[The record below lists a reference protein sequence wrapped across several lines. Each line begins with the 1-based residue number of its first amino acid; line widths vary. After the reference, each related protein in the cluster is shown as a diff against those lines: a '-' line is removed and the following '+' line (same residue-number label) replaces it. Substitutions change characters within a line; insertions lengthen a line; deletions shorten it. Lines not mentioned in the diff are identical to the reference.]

1 MLVIYTQAEKSLKVS
16 NNITEE
22 QDQAKLAKIASIS
35 QNASSDL
42 TQKPEERK
50 KFSGVKISG
59 IKGSFGGTKISNG
72 KSSQKN
78 LHVSGVTYKG
88 GSTLGIR
95 NHYIPIIVGFI
106 ITLILIIGLIIYLN
120 HDNRC

>member
-1 MLVIYTQAEKSLKVS
+1 MKTLFRIFLVISTLLVTYTQAEKSLKVS

-50 KFSGVKISG
+50 KFSGVRI
-59 IKGSFGGTKISNG
+59 GSQFKC
-72 KSSQKN
+72 
-78 LHVSGVTYKG
+78 L
-88 GSTLGIR
+88 L
-95 NHYIPIIVGFI
+95 
-106 ITLILIIGLIIYLN
+106 
-120 HDNRC
+120 